1 MNGSTNVL
9 AIAGDISLFGLRAVT
24 DAFRRPFEV
33 AQIRRQLAEVGSKSL
48 PLIVASGFAL
58 GAVLTLHTRGTLVT
72 FGATA
77 WIPTVQALAFFVEIG
92 PLVTGLLVAGRVGS
106 GIGAVLS
113 NMRATEQ
120 IDAIESLSVDSF
132 KFLVVPRIVACT
144 LALPLLTLFLDFS
157 ALLGG
162 FVSEYA
168 ASRLSFQLYISRAFS
183 AVRLVELLSADA
195 EDGRLRIRDR
205 HHLLVY
211 RLHHR
216 RRCGRRGTRGDQ
228 RRGGLVPGDHFS
240 GCAADQVHLLHLS
253 GDGGTMSGGPAVV
266 LQHVSKSFGEKPIL
280 RDVSFQVR
288 AGEALCIL
296 GRSGTGKS
304 VTLKLIISLLKPEQG
319 QIWIEGE
326 DITGLHASDLSRVRR
341 KMGFLFQGAALFDSL
356 TLYEN
361 LALPLLRLTSKSPAQ
376 VEVIIDRVLREVGLS
391 DDKQKMPSELSGGM
405 RKRAG
410 LARALVLEP
419 RILLVDEPS
428 SGLDRITASEI
439 DELLLREK
447 VERRTTLIVVTH
459 DVRGARRI
467 ADRIAVLNQGRLI
480 ADGTVEEVQ
489 HSENEIAR
497 SLLSE

>member
-1 MNGSTNVL
+1 M
-9 AIAGDISLFGLRAVT
+9 
-24 DAFRRPFEV
+24 
-33 AQIRRQLAEVGSKSL
+33 
-48 PLIVASGFAL
+48 
-58 GAVLTLHTRGTLVT
+58 
-72 FGATA
+72 
-77 WIPTVQALAFFVEIG
+77 
-92 PLVTGLLVAGRVGS
+92 
-106 GIGAVLS
+106 
-113 NMRATEQ
+113 
-120 IDAIESLSVDSF
+120 
-132 KFLVVPRIVACT
+132 
-144 LALPLLTLFLDFS
+144 
-157 ALLGG
+157 
-162 FVSEYA
+162 
-168 ASRLSFQLYISRAFS
+168 
-183 AVRLVELLSADA
+183 
-195 EDGRLRIRDR
+195 
-205 HHLLVY
+205 
-211 RLHHR
+211 
-216 RRCGRRGTRGDQ
+216 
-228 RRGGLVPGDHFS
+228 RGG
-240 GCAADQVHLLHLS
+240 A
-253 GDGGTMSGGPAVV
+253 AVV
-266 LQHVSKSFGEKPIL
+266 LRQVSKSFDEKPIL

-319 QIWIEGE
+319 QIWVEGE
-326 DITGLHASDLSRVRR
+326 DITGLHARDLSRVRR
-341 KMGFLFQGAALFDSL
+341 NMGFLFQSAALFDSL

-376 VEVIIDRVLREVGLS
+376 VEVIIDRVLREVGLA

-447 VERRTTLIVVTH
+447 VEHRTTLIVVTH

-497 SLLSE
+497 SLMSE

>member
-1 MNGSTNVL
+1 
-9 AIAGDISLFGLRAVT
+9 
-24 DAFRRPFEV
+24 
-33 AQIRRQLAEVGSKSL
+33 
-48 PLIVASGFAL
+48 
-58 GAVLTLHTRGTLVT
+58 
-72 FGATA
+72 
-77 WIPTVQALAFFVEIG
+77 
-92 PLVTGLLVAGRVGS
+92 
-106 GIGAVLS
+106 
-113 NMRATEQ
+113 
-120 IDAIESLSVDSF
+120 
-132 KFLVVPRIVACT
+132 
-144 LALPLLTLFLDFS
+144 
-157 ALLGG
+157 
-162 FVSEYA
+162 
-168 ASRLSFQLYISRAFS
+168 
-183 AVRLVELLSADA
+183 
-195 EDGRLRIRDR
+195 
-205 HHLLVY
+205 
-211 RLHHR
+211 
-216 RRCGRRGTRGDQ
+216 
-228 RRGGLVPGDHFS
+228 
-240 GCAADQVHLLHLS
+240 
-253 GDGGTMSGGPAVV
+253 MSGGAAPAVV
-266 LQHVSKSFGEKPIL
+266 LQQVSKSFGEKPIL

-326 DITGLHASDLSRVRR
+326 DITGLHARDLSRVRR

-361 LALPLLRLTSKSPAQ
+361 LALPLLRLTSKTPA
-376 VEVIIDRVLREVGLS
+376 EIDAIIDRVLRDVGLG
-391 DDKQKMPSELSGGM
+391 DDRQRMPSELSGGM

-439 DELLLREK
+439 DELLLRQK
-447 VERRTTLIVVTH
+447 VEHRTTLIVVTH

-497 SLLSE
+497 SLMWE